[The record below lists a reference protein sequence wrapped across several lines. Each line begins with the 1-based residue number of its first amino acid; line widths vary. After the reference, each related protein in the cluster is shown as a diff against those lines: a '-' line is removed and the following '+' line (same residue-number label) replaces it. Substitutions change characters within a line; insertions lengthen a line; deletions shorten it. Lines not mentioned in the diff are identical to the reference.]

1 MIICFIWLKI
11 SHHKVWKLCYQ
22 WFILHVLWVLTLLT
36 RERTCSPVSTWNAN
50 VVTFVPADV
59 LKRKYNLRWDIASRN
74 ADPEY
79 RIIYT
84 KNIYMNTIL
93 NIDLS
98 FEQHS
103 LKLHMRS
110 RTGRV
115 YSAFERFDNHSS
127 WSQLYS
133 CFICTG
139 GGLDNLSYVV

>member
-1 MIICFIWLKI
+1 MEVVLSI
-11 SHHKVWKLCYQ
+11 SHL
-22 WFILHVLWVLTLLT
+22 LWALSLLT
-36 RERTCSPVSTWNAN
+36 RERTCSPVSKRNAD
-50 VVTFVPADV
+50 VVTVVPAGV
-59 LKRKYNLRWDIASRN
+59 LKLKYNLRWNIGSHN

-79 RIIYT
+79 RVIYT
-84 KNIYMNTIL
+84 KNIYMNTVL
-93 NIDLS
+93 NIDIS

-115 YSAFERFDNHSS
+115 YYFFEGFDNYSW

-139 GGLDNLSYVV
+139 GGFDN

>member
-1 MIICFIWLKI
+1 M
-11 SHHKVWKLCYQ
+11 
-22 WFILHVLWVLTLLT
+22 
-36 RERTCSPVSTWNAN
+36 
-50 VVTFVPADV
+50 PADV
-59 LKRKYNLRWDIASRN
+59 QKHKYDLRWDIGSRN

-79 RIIYT
+79 RLIYT
-84 KNIYMNTIL
+84 KNIYMNTVL

-115 YSAFERFDNHSS
+115 FFSVFEEFDNHSS

-139 GGLDNLSYVV
+139 AGFDN